1 MTNPEFLTMIERF
14 HKPAKNVK
22 IKAAYVLVG
31 IGIIGIAY
39 FAIKSSVTKSKEIRQ
54 LKDDTSKNHE
64 SIKNLTSRS
73 AMLEH
78 DLQQNE
84 SIIESLN
91 KEKKELVA
99 KIEKA
104 NNSAVSSKTEKI
116 QEKQNKIDVPERI
129 LTFWNIYLRS

>member
-1 MTNPEFLTMIERF
+1 MTNEQVVAMVERF
-14 HKPAKNVK
+14 HKPAQNVK

-31 IGIIGIAY
+31 IGLIGVAY
-39 FAIKSSVTKSKEIRQ
+39 FAIKVASTKSKEIRQ
-54 LKDDTSKNHE
+54 LKDVTSKNLE

-84 SIIESLN
+84 SIIKSLN
-91 KEKKELVA
+91 MEKKELVA

-104 NNSAVSSKTEKI
+104 NNSAVSSNIEKI
-116 QEKQNKIDVPERI
+116 
-129 LTFWNIYLRS
+129 

>member
-1 MTNPEFLTMIERF
+1 MTNEQVMAMVERF
-14 HKPAKNVK
+14 HKPAQNVK
-22 IKAAYVLVG
+22 IKATYVILGV
-31 IGIIGIAY
+31 GIIGIAY

-54 LKDDTSKNHE
+54 LKDATSKNHE

-91 KEKKELVA
+91 SDKKELTA
-99 KIEKA
+99 KLNEA
-104 NNSAVSSKTEKI
+104 NNKGVLNNTQKI
-116 QEKQNKIDVPERI
+116 
-129 LTFWNIYLRS
+129 

>member
-22 IKAAYVLVG
+22 IKAAYVLAG

-39 FAIKSSVTKSKEIRQ
+39 FAIKSTVAKSKEIRQ
-54 LKDDTSKNHE
+54 LKDATSKNHE

-91 KEKKELVA
+91 KDKKELTAKLDEA
-99 KIEKA
+99 KIK
-104 NNSAVSSKTEKI
+104 SVSSNTEKI
-116 QEKQNKIDVPERI
+116 
-129 LTFWNIYLRS
+129 

>member
-14 HKPAKNVK
+14 HKPVKNVK

-39 FAIKSSVTKSKEIRQ
+39 FAMKSSVIKSKEIRQ
-54 LKDDTSKNHE
+54 LKDATSKNLE

-91 KEKKELVA
+91 KENKELVA

-104 NNSAVSSKTEKI
+104 NNSAVSSKIEKI
-116 QEKQNKIDVPERI
+116 
-129 LTFWNIYLRS
+129 